1 MANRRR
7 LPNIIGV
14 LSVVKFAGQ
23 CQAGLPDGSY
33 VPARP
38 HGWQSWTMRFKAAWL
53 VFTGKADALTW
64 PGQ

>member
-1 MANRRR
+1 MSKRRR

-14 LSVVKFAGQ
+14 LSVVKHANS
-23 CQAGLPDGSY
+23 CQAGLPEGRY

-38 HGWQSWTMRFKAAWL
+38 IGWQSWTMRFKAAWL

-64 PGQ
+64 PSQ